1 MTPTSPRTVVLVH
14 GLRTSATMWRRQV
27 ELLRALGHDPRAIDL
42 PGHGSRMDE
51 RFTLEEAVASVDAA
65 VRDAA
70 HPVVVV
76 GFSLGGYTTIEWAGR
91 AERPAVRGL
100 LAAGCGTRPWRPVLA
115 GWRAAARVIHAF
127 PDRGRALNDWAVRAA
142 VRDPELARDVIRGGV
157 ALEVMDD
164 ALREVRAFD
173 PAASLTRVAEP
184 VWLVNGTLD
193 HFRLEDR
200 RFARAAPRG
209 RLIHVSGATHMVSLT
224 RPDVFDRILLA
235 ALDAWG

>member
-1 MTPTSPRTVVLVH
+1 MTTTTPRTVVFVH

-27 ELLRALGHDPRAIDL
+27 ELLRTLGHDPRAIDL
-42 PGHGSRMDE
+42 PGHGSRMQE
-51 RFTLEEAVASVDAA
+51 RFTLDGAVASIDAA

-76 GFSLGGYTTIEWAGR
+76 GFSLGGYTAIDWAGR
-91 AERPAVRGL
+91 AGRPAVSGL
-100 LAAGCGTRPWRPVLA
+100 LVAGCGTRPWRPVLA
-115 GWRAAARVIHAF
+115 GWRVAARVIHTF
-127 PDRGRALNDWAVRAA
+127 PDRGRALNDWAVRMA
-142 VRDPELARDVIRGGV
+142 VRDPELAGDVIRGGV

-173 PAASLTRVAEP
+173 PAASLARIPEP

-193 HFRLEDR
+193 HFRVEER

-209 RLIHVSGATHMVSLT
+209 RLVQVTGATHMVSLT